1 MKSLLLLQL
10 TGLLGLLT
18 PNASAQSY
26 TNFIRQVQGDTG
38 VQWDATVAYQGT
50 QASQL
55 EVPLAGSRF
64 ELWTLLSTPLTSYLL
79 DTKLVGAYVPSA
91 TVAIRTEDPYAL
103 VPRTRADRPF
113 YVDVTTSG
121 LLSGASFPAASKSV
135 TLFRHVQSYGAGGT
149 GVGIDRTQATLLTQ
163 ASIVTNGS
171 QTLSYQVNS
180 IPGSDRT
187 AVRGEERFSVFSLA
201 DTVSNVPASQLASQ
215 YVQIWPL
222 ARGSIDGIT
231 GNQKIRFAPP
241 ALTVTVNDLYPNSRV
256 YVQIYKG
263 ASQLGMSGTIIPGS
277 AIIVNDSV
285 PQDRVILL
293 KDYGSIF
300 TEDGQWTM
308 ELVTSTPFGIDRLS
322 FVSFTV
328 DRTIRVNGMIN
339 TQN

>member
-1 MKSLLLLQL
+1 MKSLLVQL
-10 TGLLGLLT
+10 FGILGLLA
-18 PNASAQSY
+18 PLASAQTY

-38 VQWDATVAYQGT
+38 VQWDATVAFQGT

-64 ELWTLLSTPLTSYLL
+64 ELWTLLSSPLKSYLL
-79 DTKLVGAYVPSA
+79 DTKFVGAYVPSA
-91 TVAIRTEDPYAL
+91 SVVIRTEDPYAL

-113 YVDVTTSG
+113 HVDLTTSG
-121 LLSGASFPAASKSV
+121 LLNGAAFPAASKSV

-149 GVGIDRTQATLLTQ
+149 GMGIDRTQATLLSQ
-163 ASIVTNGS
+163 ASIVSNGS
-171 QTLSYQVNS
+171 QTLSYLVNS

-201 DTVSNVPASQLASQ
+201 DTVSNVAASQLASQ
-215 YVQIWPL
+215 YVQIWPM
-222 ARGSIDGIT
+222 ARGSIAGISA
-231 GNQKIRFAPP
+231 NDKIRFAPP
-241 ALTVTVNDLYPNSRV
+241 ALTVTVNELYPDSRV

-263 ASQLGMSGTIIPGS
+263 ASRLGVSGTIIPGS

-293 KDYGSIF
+293 KDYDSLL

-308 ELVTSTPFGIDRLS
+308 ELVTSTPFGMDRLS

-328 DRTIRVNGMIN
+328 DRTIRVNSMIN

>member
-26 TNFIRQVQGDTG
+26 TNFIRQVQADTG
-38 VQWDATVAYQGT
+38 VQWDATVSFQGT

-64 ELWTLLSTPLTSYLL
+64 ELWTLLSSPLTSYLL
-79 DTKLVGAYVPSA
+79 DTKFVGAYVPSA

-113 YVDVTTSG
+113 SVVITTSG
-121 LLSGASFPAASKSV
+121 LLSGASFPDASKSV
-135 TLFRHVQSYGAGGT
+135 TLFRHVQSYGPGGT
-149 GVGIDRTQATLLTQ
+149 GVGIDRTQASLLTQ
-163 ASIVTNGS
+163 ASIATNGS

-180 IPGSDRT
+180 VPGSDRT

-201 DTVSNVPASQLASQ
+201 DTVSNVAASQLSSQ
-215 YVQIWPL
+215 NLQIWPV
-222 ARGSIDGIT
+222 ARGSIAGIT
-231 GNQKIRFAPP
+231 ANQKIRFATPF
-241 ALTVTVNDLYPNSRV
+241 LTVIASDLYPDSRV
-256 YVQIYKG
+256 YTQVYKG
-263 ASQLGMSGTIIPGS
+263 APRLGVSGTIIPGS
-277 AIIVNDSV
+277 AAIVNDSV
-285 PQDRVILL
+285 PQERVILL
-293 KDYGSIF
+293 KDYDSIL

-308 ELVTSTPFGIDRLS
+308 ELVTATPFGIDRLS
-322 FVSFTV
+322 FVSFTI
-328 DRTIRVNGMIN
+328 DRAIRVNSMIN

>member
-1 MKSLLLLQL
+1 MKSLLVQL
-10 TGLLGLLT
+10 FGILGLLA
-18 PNASAQSY
+18 PLASAQTY

-38 VQWDATVAYQGT
+38 VQWDATVAFQGT

-64 ELWTLLSTPLTSYLL
+64 ELWTLLSSPLKSYLL
-79 DTKLVGAYVPSA
+79 DTKFVGAYVPSA
-91 TVAIRTEDPYAL
+91 SVVIRTEDPYAL

-113 YVDVTTSG
+113 HVDLTTGG
-121 LLSGASFPAASKSV
+121 LLNGAAFPAASKSV

-149 GVGIDRTQATLLTQ
+149 GMGIDRTQATLLSQ
-163 ASIVTNGS
+163 ASIVSNGS
-171 QTLSYQVNS
+171 QTLSYLVNS

-201 DTVSNVPASQLASQ
+201 DTVSNVAASQLASQ
-215 YVQIWPL
+215 YVQIWPM
-222 ARGSIDGIT
+222 ARGSIAGISA
-231 GNQKIRFAPP
+231 NDKIRFAPP
-241 ALTVTVNDLYPNSRV
+241 ALTVTVNDLYPDSRV

-263 ASQLGMSGTIIPGS
+263 ASRLGVSGTIIPGS

-293 KDYGSIF
+293 KDYDSLL

-308 ELVTSTPFGIDRLS
+308 ELVTSTPFGMDRLS

-328 DRTIRVNGMIN
+328 DRTIRVNSMIN